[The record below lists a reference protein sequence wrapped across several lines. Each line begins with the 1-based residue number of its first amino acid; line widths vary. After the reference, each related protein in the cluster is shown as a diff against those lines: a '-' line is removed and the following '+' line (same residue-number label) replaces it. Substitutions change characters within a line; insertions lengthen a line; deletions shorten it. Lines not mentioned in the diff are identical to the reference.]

1 MEIIGSQFNATVR
14 MVSEAHSPSRAS
26 RGRLDQ
32 TNGQDQPAAIKLII
46 VLFCP
51 SQYSLL
57 VGHHLNLDLF
67 GF

>member
-1 MEIIGSQFNATVR
+1 